1 MLCGAREQYVDVN
14 VLFLPL
20 PGSLLWNLNGLH
32 FILFFSKRT
41 KKKVKR
47 TNTFVVPLRAFESW
61 FFLFVLIYNVGFGL
75 SMKFQQPKKKIPLTL
90 LLYSLGNKKI
100 ILTVASYLDWLNS
113 R

>member
-75 SMKFQQPKKKIPLTL
+75 SVKFQQPKKKNPH
-90 LLYSLGNKKI
+90 
-100 ILTVASYLDWLNS
+100 
-113 R
+113 